1 MPAPDLARFVGAPAS
16 DPYVAEC
23 AAEAADL
30 VAAHVGARASAVPA
44 RVMAR
49 AVLEVGADLYHRRS
63 ARNGIAGFED
73 TDMAP
78 APVRINRDP
87 LVPAR
92 PILAP
97 WMGVPIA

>member
-1 MPAPDLARFVGAPAS
+1 MDAPALARFVGAPAS

-23 AAEAADL
+23 AAL
-30 VAAHVGARASAVPA
+30 VAAHVGDRASAVPA

-63 ARNGIAGFED
+63 ARNGIAAFEESD
-73 TDMAP
+73 IAP